1 MSDAVTRKRLQII
14 VLTTAAAFV
23 AAVAYLSLRESD
35 EPLLPQRAAAQESTP
50 APKTPNSTDQ
60 ARGCLPAGD
69 GFFRAR
75 LDGELQMR
83 LDWTEPQLT
92 CEGMARPGG
101 NGIRL
106 SFRRDQKG
114 HGPLLIV
121 LGIAGLS
128 ESSSGKAL
136 PTNVTIIEER
146 TSRVFGT
153 LGDDKCTVDELRQE
167 LLVPWRPESRMY
179 RVTGRGFCIEPALIV
194 GGERRVLMSTF
205 DFQGQVLYETVGA
218 RRAKE
223 ESA

>member
-1 MSDAVTRKRLQII
+1 MSDAVTRNKIQFI
-14 VLTTAAAFV
+14 VLAAAAALVV
-23 AAVAYLSLRESD
+23 AAASYYYESD
-35 EPLLPQRAAAQESTP
+35 EPLLPQQAASSASTP
-50 APKTPNSTDQ
+50 AAPAPPNSTDQ
-60 ARGCLPAGD
+60 ASGCLPAGD

-106 SFRRDQKG
+106 SFRREQQG

-153 LGDDKCTVDELRQE
+153 LGDDKCTVDDLRQE
-167 LLVPWRPESRMY
+167 LLAPWRRESRVY

-194 GGERRVLMSTF
+194 GGESRVLMSTF
-205 DFQGQVLYETVGA
+205 DFAGQVQYETVGA
-218 RRAKE
+218 PKE
-223 ESA
+223 ETA

>member
-1 MSDAVTRKRLQII
+1 MSDAVTRNKIQFI
-14 VLTTAAAFV
+14 VLAAVAAFV
-23 AAVAYLSLRESD
+23 VAAASLHYLSESD
-35 EPLLPQRAAAQESTP
+35 EPLLPRQAASSTSAP
-50 APKTPNSTDQ
+50 APAAPNSTDQ
-60 ARGCLPAGD
+60 ASGCLPAGD

-75 LDGELQMR
+75 LDGDLQMR

-106 SFRRDQKG
+106 SFRREQQG

-153 LGDDKCTVDELRQE
+153 LGDDKCTVDDLRQE
-167 LLVPWRPESRMY
+167 LLAPWRPESRVY

-194 GGERRVLMSTF
+194 GGESRVLMSTF
-205 DFQGQVLYETVGA
+205 DFAGQVQYETVGA
-218 RRAKE
+218 PKE
-223 ESA
+223 GSA